1 MKNFEALEQR
11 HQAALTR
18 EAHTREEI
26 IQARVRED
34 IWKIQMLEMD
44 AQGDRALVVQLAAEI
59 AEIERRKAD
68 IIRFESET
76 GLSFDAMGPMI
87 KTCEKCQAFFQ
98 YPPHICK

>member
-26 IQARVRED
+26 LHTKD
-34 IWKIQMLEMD
+34 TWKIQMLEMD
-44 AQGDRALVVQLAAEI
+44 AQGDRALVVQLATEI
-59 AEIERRKAD
+59 AEIERCKAD
-68 IIRFESET
+68 IARFEGET
-76 GLSFDAMGPMI
+76 GLSFDAKGPMI

-98 YPPHICK
+98 YPAHICK